1 MSEMSNCEPLSVR
14 FSEQIA
20 PKALE
25 GDKNNLGV
33 IQDISRITNT
43 ELSRSPDVVDTFSSK
58 NNLLMEI
65 DLGTVTKFE
74 RSRSYSGSRIRL

>member
-1 MSEMSNCEPLSVR
+1 MSCEPLSVR
-14 FSEQIA
+14 FSEQMA

-25 GDKNNLGV
+25 RDKNNLGV

-43 ELSRSPDVVDTFSSK
+43 ELSRSSNVVDTFSSK
-58 NNLLMEI
+58 NNLLTEI
-65 DLGTVTKFE
+65 GLGTLEWE